1 MRRLLL
7 LTILLTSAACFAQV
21 PIHGI
26 PHRRP
31 ARTVASSYCRMDYE
45 GARLSK
51 ESWPRLKALTTWKDN
66 PEWRGF
72 TVVSQYEVMTND
84 DGLRAATVGV
94 RYSVLGRFEPGMGYT
109 AERGIEDV
117 SFHLKDV
124 DSDWKVDDLDPAINP
139 HVSKASAIAW
149 LKTTL
154 AAEKDA
160 VSLIVLERA
169 LKTLGATP
177 PAVVID
183 R

>member
-7 LTILLTSAACFAQV
+7 LTVLLASAACLAQV
-21 PIHGI
+21 PIRGI
-26 PHRRP
+26 PHRHP
-31 ARTVASSYCRMDYE
+31 SRTVVGTYCRMDYE
-45 GARLSK
+45 GTRLSK
-51 ESWPRLKALTTWKDN
+51 ESWPRLRALTTWKDN

-72 TVVSQYEVMTND
+72 TVVSQYDVMTND

-117 SFHLKDV
+117 FFHLKDV

-149 LKTTL
+149 LKTAL

-160 VSLIVLERA
+160 ANRIALQNA
-169 LKTLGATP
+169 LKTLSTTP
-177 PAVVID
+177 QS
-183 R
+183 